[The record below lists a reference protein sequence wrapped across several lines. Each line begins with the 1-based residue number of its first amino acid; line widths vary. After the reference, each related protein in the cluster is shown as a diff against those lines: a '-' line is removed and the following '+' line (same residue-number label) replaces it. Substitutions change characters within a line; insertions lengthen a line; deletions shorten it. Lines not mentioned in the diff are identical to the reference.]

1 MRKLVKTAL
10 AALVAAVFAAP
21 AWAAIDVTGLDPWA
35 CYEFNGDI
43 NNTGSGG
50 RGWNSGGSSSSATG
64 ATGAA
69 NTAVSINKWTSM
81 GDVST
86 VGGLTVS
93 LLATEGTTHST
104 ADNNGHLF
112 SLAAKGS
119 QGEPQWWLRNTGTT
133 GQVKLQGVFTE
144 DLTITLPT
152 GSTDST
158 FHHYVIAI
166 SGDRTQAAVYVD
178 GVPVETAGMT
188 VKKTENGTGVND
200 AFYGYQVGA
209 RWGGGKPPV
218 AWWMICT
225 FTRRC

>member
-1 MRKLVKTAL
+1 MRRLLKTAL
-10 AALVAAVFAAP
+10 AALAATVFTAP
-21 AWAAIDVTGLDPWA
+21 AWAAIDLTGLNPWA

-50 RGWNSGGSSSSATG
+50 RGWNGGGDSSPAPG

-69 NTAVSINKWTSM
+69 NTAVSINKWTNT

-93 LLATEGTTHST
+93 LLATEGTAHSS
-104 ADNNGHLF
+104 ADNNGHIF

-119 QGEPQWWLRNTGTT
+119 QEEPQWWLRNTGTT

-152 GSTDST
+152 GSTDAT

-178 GVPVETAGMT
+178 GVPVKTAGMT
-188 VKKTENGTGVND
+188 VQKTENGTGVND

-209 RWGGGKPPV
+209 RWGGGMPPV
-218 AWWMICT
+218 AWWMICA